1 MEVEVW
7 SQEVL
12 GWESGVA
19 HMHGKGEF
27 ALEVEGGPS
36 ASMLWKS
43 FATRGPKEGG
53 THSQGIGES
62 LAATTLFGRG

>member
-7 SQEVL
+7 SQEVS
-12 GWESGVA
+12 GWESGAA

-27 ALEVEGGPS
+27 ALEVEGGLS

-43 FATRGPKEGG
+43 FATSGPKEGG
-53 THSQGIGES
+53 AHFQGIGES
-62 LAATTLFGRG
+62 LAATPLF